1 MSVGGIFS
9 GVAGAVFQ
17 TSPIILTNGIA
28 TSLWSGINGVTGNS
42 LPSFVQGGIPL
53 SLFTEALNT
62 VVGGIQQLSGTG
74 VLSQS
79 FANYKPLPGS
89 TLAKYQVGQY
99 PFYNQQI
106 AANASIQEPLTVSM
120 LMYCPA
126 TSATSLSGIKLGIM
140 SLVQSTLQN
149 HIQAGGTF
157 TVITP
162 AYVYTD
168 CLLTGMTDVS
178 TEETLQTQWAYQ
190 LDFIQPLLDSPTPSA
205 LSPIFGLLSSGG
217 TAPNEVVIG

>member
-17 TSPIILTNGIA
+17 TSAIVLTNGLASTI
-28 TSLWSGINGVTGNS
+28 WKGINGATSNL
-42 LPSFVQGGIPL
+42 LPSFLQNALPL
-53 SLFTEALNT
+53 SIFTEALNT
-62 VVGGIQQLSGTG
+62 TVGGVQQLSGTG
-74 VLSQS
+74 VLNQS

-89 TLAKYQVGQY
+89 TLAKFQIAEY

-106 AANASIQEPLTVSM
+106 AANASIQQPNTISM

-140 SLVQSTLQN
+140 SLVKATIDN
-149 HIQAGGTF
+149 HVQAGGTF

-162 AYVYTD
+162 TYVYTD
-168 CLLTGMTDVS
+168 CLLTGITDVS
-178 TEETLQTQWAYQ
+178 TEETLQVQWAYQ
-190 LDFIQPLLDSPTPSA
+190 WDFVQPLLTNPTPSA
-205 LSPIFGLLSSGG
+205 LNGIYDIISTGG
-217 TAPNEVVIG
+217 TVPTGIQIG